1 MFLLDQ
7 ELNDETNKVGRNSV
21 QELNGDTH
29 KGEQNSVPPGFT
41 GTTVTLNNIQIIEG
55 ETKDFM
61 EDYQRSITPASLSLY
76 FYIAYQFIQEIP
88 KESEDD
94 KKEVTK
100 VGF

>member
-7 ELNDETNKVGRNSV
+7 ELNGE
-21 QELNGDTH
+21 TH
-29 KGEQNSVPPGFT
+29 KGGHPGFT
-41 GTTVTLNNIQIIEG
+41 GTTVTLNNIQIKG

-61 EDYQRSITPASLSLY
+61 ESYENSMTPASLSLY

-88 KESEDD
+88 NESEDD

>member
-21 QELNGDTH
+21 QELNGETH
-29 KGEQNSVPPGFT
+29 KGGHPGFT
-41 GTTVTLNNIQIIEG
+41 GTTVTLNNMQIKG

-61 EDYQRSITPASLSLY
+61 ESYENSMTPASLSLY

>member
-21 QELNGDTH
+21 QELNGETH
-29 KGEQNSVPPGFT
+29 KGGHPGFT
-41 GTTVTLNNIQIIEG
+41 GTTVTLNNMQIKG

-61 EDYQRSITPASLSLY
+61 ESYENSMTPASLSLY

-88 KESEDD
+88 ND
-94 KKEVTK
+94 VTK

>member
-21 QELNGDTH
+21 QELNGETH
-29 KGEQNSVPPGFT
+29 KGGHPGFT

-76 FYIAYQFIQEIP
+76 FYIAYQFIQQIP
-88 KESEDD
+88 NESEDD

>member
-1 MFLLDQ
+1 MFLLNQ

-21 QELNGDTH
+21 QELNGETH
-29 KGEQNSVPPGFT
+29 KGEQNSVRPGFT
-41 GTTVTLNNIQIIEG
+41 KTTVTLNNIQIKG
-55 ETKDFM
+55 ENKDFM

-88 KESEDD
+88 ND
-94 KKEVTK
+94 VTK

>member
-7 ELNDETNKVGRNSV
+7 ELNGE
-21 QELNGDTH
+21 TH
-29 KGEQNSVPPGFT
+29 KGGHLGFT
-41 GTTVTLNNIQIIEG
+41 GTTVTLNNIQIKG
-55 ETKDFM
+55 ENKDFM
-61 EDYQRSITPASLSLY
+61 EDYQNSMTPASLSLY

-88 KESEDD
+88 NESEDD